1 MPVSSLRRISTVA
14 ACAAFVA
21 GCSTLPPPS
30 ATEGPGKFA
39 DAHFH
44 IANYAYQGASL
55 KQLLRDYMKDD
66 MVRSTVMPLPLQQ
79 KWDGFEQYAGDKVA
93 PTYYLGPK
101 AELYYYA
108 FADAMYAKEYLTLS
122 PAEQSRLDLMITGF
136 NPMDRYAAQHIK
148 RALLTFPG
156 AFAGIGEFTVH
167 KELVSRKIA
176 GDPISYTAAG
186 GKQPPDTT
194 EKDGKL
200 SLYSPA
206 LVDILKTVA
215 ETGLV
220 ATLHNDIYPAD
231 VTYDGT
237 VEALRPQ
244 NNYEAGLKQLC
255 VQAPGASV
263 IWAHTGLGRFVK
275 PTRDHLQMVSRVL
288 DACPGWSVDI
298 SWDIVQ
304 ERFIK
309 PEPGMPTTDEW
320 AQFVTRY
327 QDRVLWGSD
336 TVIYSRNVVDAKG
349 VPTSMGKRMTF
360 DQYMAVPKIT
370 SPLFEKVG
378 PQISQKVRVGNYVK
392 LFDGAKK
399 KVRAWEAAHAADDVW
414 DLSAR

>member
-1 MPVSSLRRISTVA
+1 MTQALRIDINCDMGEGFGAWSMGNDIELLDHVSSANIACGFHAGDPSTMRRVVA
-14 ACAAFVA
+14 AALHRGVRVGAHP
-21 GCSTLPPPS
+21 GLP
-30 ATEGPGKFA
+30 
-39 DAHFH
+39 DL
-44 IANYAYQGASL
+44 QGFG
-55 KQLLRDYMKDD
+55 R
-66 MVRSTVMPLPLQQ
+66 RVMQ
-79 KWDGFEQYAGDKVA
+79 V
-93 PTYYLGPK
+93 
-101 AELYYYA
+101 
-108 FADAMYAKEYLTLS
+108 S
-122 PAEQSRLDLMITGF
+122 PAEV
-136 NPMDRYAAQHIK
+136 YAMVVYQVG
-148 RALLTFPG
+148 ALG
-156 AFAGIGEFTVH
+156 AFA
-167 KELVSRKIA
+167 K
-176 GDPISYTAAG
+176 AAG
-186 GKQPPDTT
+186 GALSHVKAHGALYNMAAKDRALADAIARAVHEVDPRLVLFGLAGSEMIRAAEALGLPVAAEVFADRSYQDDGSLSPRGQP
-194 EKDGKL
+194 G
-200 SLYSPA
+200 A
-206 LVDILKTVA
+206 LIED
-215 ETGLV
+215 
-220 ATLHNDIYPAD
+220 AD
-231 VTYDGT
+231 VAAAQ
-237 VEALRPQ
+237 V
-244 NNYEAGLKQLC
+244 
-255 VQAPGASV
+255 
-263 IWAHTGLGRFVK
+263 
-275 PTRDHLQMVSRVL
+275 LQMVSRVL